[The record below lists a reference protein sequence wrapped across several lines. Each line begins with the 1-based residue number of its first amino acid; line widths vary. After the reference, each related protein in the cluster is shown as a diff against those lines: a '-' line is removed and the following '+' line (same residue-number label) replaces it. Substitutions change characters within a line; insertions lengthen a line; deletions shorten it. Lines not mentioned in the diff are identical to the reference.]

1 MRRAKPDELNED
13 AKPVAL
19 LQLSEERR
27 RELFPVEFSQV
38 DPLAAAEP
46 SIGSLVQLDSGPY
59 AVVMYGKSSGE
70 TEVSMPVS
78 APLAR
83 YWAAF
88 LREVPLIA
96 NEIVWTSVKV
106 APRPAARPSPR
117 KPEKAKTAAMK
128 VSKTS
133 R

>member
-13 AKPVAL
+13 AKPIAL
-19 LQLSEERR
+19 LQLSEDRL
-27 RELFPVEFSQV
+27 RELFPVEFTEA
-38 DPLAAAEP
+38 DALAAAEP

-59 AVVMYGKSSGE
+59 AVVMYGKSTGE
-70 TEVSMPVS
+70 AEVSMPVS
-78 APLAR
+78 AALAQ

-96 NEIVWTSVKV
+96 NEIVWTSVNV
-106 APRPAARPSPR
+106 APRSTVRPSAR
-117 KPEKAKTAAMK
+117 QPEEAKTAAMK